1 MDKKVKAH
9 LLLGAPGVGKT
20 RAARIHSE
28 QTGGE
33 LVYHLLHSWSDAD
46 ELFYGINV
54 TAAVSG
60 DTANVKQE
68 GVLAKAARLSLTGPV
83 TLCLD
88 EIDKTTEA
96 TENLLL
102 DFLQNGRVPT
112 APGEQMWANLENLTV
127 FLTTNDMRP
136 LSDALLRRVRRSFM
150 QPLPADQQADIIQ
163 DRTQAPKGLVT
174 TAWKAARWNAEQEG
188 NKYLS
193 IDEGIG
199 LIEELLQCSSK
210 QEAEDALVSWSIRK
224 ADGLRNT
231 KKNPFTAAMIGEWL
245 VLRK

>member
-1 MDKKVKAH
+1 MQDKRVKAH

-20 RAARIHSE
+20 RHARIHSE
-28 QTGGE
+28 TTGGT

-60 DTANVKQE
+60 DAANVKQE
-68 GVLAKAARLSLTGPV
+68 GVLAKAARLSLQGLV

-88 EIDKTTEA
+88 EIDKTSEA

-102 DFLQNGRVPT
+102 DFLQNGRVPV
-112 APGEQMWANLENLTV
+112 APGEQIQANLQNLTV

-136 LSDALLRRVRRSFM
+136 LSDALLRRVRRNFM
-150 QPLPADQQADIIQ
+150 QPLPVAEQEKIIHE
-163 DRTQAPKGLVT
+163 RTNAPKGIVT
-174 TAWKAARWNAEQEG
+174 TAWKAARWNAEAEG

-199 LIEELLQCSSK
+199 LVEELLQCSSK
-210 QEAEDALVSWSIRK
+210 QEAEQALVSWSIRK
-224 ADGLRNT
+224 ADGLRNV
-231 KKNPFTAAMIGEWL
+231 KNNPHTAAMLSLIHI
-245 VLRK
+245 